1 MRKGHIKGGGGGG
14 GGGVDSAKT
23 QQQSFV
29 VQVQN
34 QSLMVREK
42 NGNTHGRIVE
52 RIVEKVKLCS
62 GPQ

>member
-1 MRKGHIKGGGGGG
+1 M
-14 GGGVDSAKT
+14 DSAKT

-42 NGNTHGRIVE
+42 HVNTHGRIVE

-62 GPQ
+62 GPQRPQ